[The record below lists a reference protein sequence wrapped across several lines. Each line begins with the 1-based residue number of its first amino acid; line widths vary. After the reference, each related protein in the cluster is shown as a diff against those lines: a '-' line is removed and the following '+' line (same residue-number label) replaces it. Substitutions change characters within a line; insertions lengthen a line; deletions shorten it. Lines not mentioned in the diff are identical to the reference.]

1 MNEITWNPWRGCVKC
16 SEGCLYCKAACFVR
30 ENKSQFRL
38 PILKRSIKGVS
49 RQEAPYKIPSGS
61 IFRVCTTSDF
71 FISEADTMRRVA
83 WDFIHERYDCLFH
96 IVTKRPERILQTLP
110 DIWLDGWD
118 NVVISVTV
126 ENESAAWERIPILL
140 DLPIKHMSLS
150 LEPLLEN
157 IDIAPF
163 LSSGLIETVLV
174 SGESYTG
181 LEGMAR
187 KIDMQWVKNIQ
198 EQCKYF
204 NTNFIFN
211 KTGSQLKLEQY
222 KNPIYVRER
231 DEHNLADFYKL
242 DYIDDTVGSWEANIK
257 EIEQRHITEQAYKV
271 YKQITLSDLGFDLN
285 KGERHD

>member
-16 SEGCLYCKAACFVR
+16 SEGCLYCKTAILVR

-38 PILKRSIKGVS
+38 PVLKRNIKGVK

-71 FISEADTMRRVA
+71 FISEADTMRRLA

-96 IVTKRPERILQTLP
+96 IVTKRPERIMQTLP

-126 ENESAAWERIPILL
+126 ENELAAWERIPILL
-140 DLPIKHMSLS
+140 DLPVKHMSLS
-150 LEPLLEN
+150 LEPLLEG
-157 IDIAPF
+157 IDITPF

-181 LEGMAR
+181 FEGLAR
-187 KIDMQWVKNIQ
+187 KIDIQWVKDIQ

-222 KNPIYVRER
+222 KNPIYIRER
-231 DEHNLADFYKL
+231 DEHNLADFYRL
-242 DYIDDTVGSWEANIK
+242 NYIDDSLGSWEMNIR
-257 EIEQRHITEQAYKV
+257 EIEKRHITEQAYKL
-271 YKQITLSDLGFDLN
+271 YKKLIGNQ
-285 KGERHD
+285 